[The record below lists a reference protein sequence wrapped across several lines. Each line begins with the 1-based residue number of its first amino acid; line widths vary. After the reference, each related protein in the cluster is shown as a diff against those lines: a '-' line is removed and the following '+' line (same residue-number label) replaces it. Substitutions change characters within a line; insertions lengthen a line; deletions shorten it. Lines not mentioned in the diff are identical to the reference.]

1 LGGFKINNKYFS
13 KTLSFIQVL
22 FLVQACSYKTKIDS
36 NYYCRQLKVSCI
48 QSNKVVN
55 FKTSKGD
62 FEVKLVGKDNPVTV
76 SNFLENIYNNI
87 YENKKFYKIINYP
100 QIRFIHGGI
109 NPENKSYMERKQNLN
124 KTSPTIPLEIKFKEE
139 IKPRYNYQIKNP
151 SETVNLVNTFESG
164 SIAMVK
170 SGKNKSSST
179 EFFFVTTKI
188 PELDGRYSIFGK
200 IIKGLDV
207 LEKINK
213 EDYIKAV
220 QISN

>member
-1 LGGFKINNKYFS
+1 M
-13 KTLSFIQVL
+13 
-22 FLVQACSYKTKIDS
+22 FLVQACNFKNEIDS
-36 NYYCRQLKVSCI
+36 NYYCQKFKLSCI
-48 QSNKVVN
+48 QSNKVAY
-55 FKTSKGD
+55 FKTTKGD
-62 FEVKLVGKDNPVTV
+62 FEVKLFGKDNPVTV
-76 SNFLENIYNNI
+76 SNFLENIDNNI
-87 YENKKFYKIINYP
+87 YVNQKFYKIINYP
-100 QIRFIHGGI
+100 QIRFIHGGV
-109 NPENKSYMERKQNLN
+109 NPENKSYIEQKQNLN

-207 LEKINK
+207 LKKINK
-213 EDYIKAV
+213 EDFIKDV
-220 QISN
+220 QITN

>member
-1 LGGFKINNKYFS
+1 
-13 KTLSFIQVL
+13 
-22 FLVQACSYKTKIDS
+22 LVQACSYKSKIDS
-36 NYYCRQLKVSCI
+36 NYYCQKLKFSCI
-48 QSNKVVN
+48 QSNKVIN

-62 FEVKLVGKDNPVTV
+62 FEVKLFGKDNPVTV
-76 SNFLENIYNNI
+76 SNFLENIDKNI

-109 NPENKSYMERKQNLN
+109 NLGNKSYIERKQNLN

-139 IKPRYNYQIKNP
+139 VKPRYNYQIKNP

-170 SGKNKSSST
+170 SGKDKSSST

-220 QISN
+220 KISN

>member
-1 LGGFKINNKYFS
+1 M
-13 KTLSFIQVL
+13 
-22 FLVQACSYKTKIDS
+22 FLVQACSYKSKIDS
-36 NYYCRQLKVSCI
+36 NYYCQKLKFSCI

-62 FEVKLVGKDNPVTV
+62 FEVKLFGKDNPVTV
-76 SNFLENIYNNI
+76 SNFLENIDNNI

-100 QIRFIHGGI
+100 QIRFIHGGV
-109 NPENKSYMERKQNLN
+109 NPENKSYIERKQNLK

-151 SETVNLVNTFESG
+151 NETKNLVNTFESG

-188 PELDGRYSIFGK
+188 SELDGRYSIFGK
-200 IIKGLDV
+200 IIKGLEV

>member
-1 LGGFKINNKYFS
+1 
-13 KTLSFIQVL
+13 
-22 FLVQACSYKTKIDS
+22 LVQACSYKNKIDS
-36 NYYCRQLKVSCI
+36 KYYCQKLKFSCI

-62 FEVKLVGKDNPVTV
+62 FEVKLFGKDNPVTV
-76 SNFLENIYNNI
+76 SNFIENIENNI
-87 YENKKFYKIINYP
+87 YVNQKFYKIINFA
-100 QIRFIHGGI
+100 QIRFIHGGVK
-109 NPENKSYMERKQNLN
+109 PENKLYIEPKQNLY
-124 KTSPTIPLEIKFKEE
+124 KASLSIPLEIKFKEE

-151 SETVNLVNTFESG
+151 SETQNLVNVFERG

-170 SGKNKSSST
+170 SGKNNSSST
-179 EFFFVTTKI
+179 EFFFVTNKI

-213 EDYIKAV
+213 EDFIREIK
-220 QISN
+220 ISN

>member
-1 LGGFKINNKYFS
+1 
-13 KTLSFIQVL
+13 
-22 FLVQACSYKTKIDS
+22 VQACGYKNKIDS
-36 NYYCRQLKVSCI
+36 NYYCQKLKFSCI
-48 QSNKVVN
+48 QNNKVVY
-55 FKTSKGD
+55 FKTTKGD
-62 FEVKLVGKDNPVTV
+62 FEVKLFGKDNPVTV
-76 SNFLENIYNNI
+76 SNFLENIDNNI
-87 YENKKFYKIINYP
+87 YVNQKFYKIINYP

-109 NPENKSYMERKQNLN
+109 NPENKPYIEGTQNLN
-124 KTSPTIPLEIKFKEE
+124 KTNLSIPLEIKFKEE
-139 IKPRYNYQIKNP
+139 IKPRYNNQIKNP
-151 SETVNLVNTFESG
+151 NETENLVNIFESG

-170 SGKNKSSST
+170 SGKNMSSST
-179 EFFFVTTKI
+179 EFFFVTNNI

>member
-1 LGGFKINNKYFS
+1 M
-13 KTLSFIQVL
+13 
-22 FLVQACSYKTKIDS
+22 VQACSYKNKIDS
-36 NYYCRQLKVSCI
+36 NYYCQKLKLSCTKN
-48 QSNKVVN
+48 NKVVY
-55 FKTSKGD
+55 FKTTKGD
-62 FEVKLVGKDNPVTV
+62 FEVKLFGKDNPVTV
-76 SNFLENIYNNI
+76 SNFLENIENNI
-87 YENKKFYKIINYP
+87 YVNQKFYKIINYP
-100 QIRFIHGGI
+100 LIRFIHGGV
-109 NPENKSYMERKQNLN
+109 NPENKFFIERKYNLN
-124 KTSPTIPLEIKFKEE
+124 KTSPSIPLEIKFKEE

-151 SETVNLVNTFESG
+151 SETENLVNTFDSG

-179 EFFFVTTKI
+179 EFFFVTSKI

-200 IIKGLDV
+200 IIKGLEV